1 MFENIL
7 LAVDGSDHS
16 SKAAKLAGDLARL
29 SGGKL
34 RVVTVYEKVPSYLG
48 EPNLSQTIAKRTA
61 KAEEILDKA
70 TKEIGEIPGD
80 CEPEILSG
88 DPAQTVSVTTANRA
102 CGVTPD
108 RDLAPVGRQRIVD
121 QQAPRGRFA
130 AAYQK
135 LQCFDRHYTADDTHD
150 RTEDS

>member
-34 RVVTVYEKVPSYLG
+34 RVITVYEKVPSYLG

-80 CEPEILSG
+80 YESEILSG
-88 DPAQTVSVTTANRA
+88 DPAETILQVVDIFNINLIIMGTRGQGGIKSLLLGSQSHKVVSTAP
-102 CGVTPD
+102 C
-108 RDLAPVGRQRIVD
+108 PVMLVR
-121 QQAPRGRFA
+121 
-130 AAYQK
+130 
-135 LQCFDRHYTADDTHD
+135 
-150 RTEDS
+150 

>member
-16 SKAAKLAGDLARL
+16 LKAAKLAGDLARL

-34 RVVTVYEKVPSYLG
+34 RVVTVYEEVPSYLG

-80 CEPEILSG
+80 CESEILSG
-88 DPAQTVSVTTANRA
+88 DPAETILRVVDIYNINLIIMGTRGQGGIKSLLLGSQSHKVVSTAP
-102 CGVTPD
+102 C
-108 RDLAPVGRQRIVD
+108 PVMLVR
-121 QQAPRGRFA
+121 
-130 AAYQK
+130 
-135 LQCFDRHYTADDTHD
+135 
-150 RTEDS
+150 

>member
-16 SKAAKLAGDLARL
+16 LKAAELAGDLARL

-34 RVVTVYEKVPSYLG
+34 RVVTVYEEVPSYLG

-80 CEPEILSG
+80 CESEILSG
-88 DPAQTVSVTTANRA
+88 DPAETILRVIDIYDIDLVIMGTRGQGGIKSLLLGSQSHKVVSTAP
-102 CGVTPD
+102 C
-108 RDLAPVGRQRIVD
+108 PVMLVR
-121 QQAPRGRFA
+121 
-130 AAYQK
+130 
-135 LQCFDRHYTADDTHD
+135 
-150 RTEDS
+150 

>member
-16 SKAAKLAGDLARL
+16 LKAAKLAGDLARL

-34 RVVTVYEKVPSYLG
+34 RVVIAYEEVPSYLG

-80 CEPEILSG
+80 CESDILSG
-88 DPAQTVSVTTANRA
+88 DPAETILQVVDIYNIDLVIMGTRGQGGIKSLLLGSQSHKVVSTAP
-102 CGVTPD
+102 C
-108 RDLAPVGRQRIVD
+108 PVMLVR
-121 QQAPRGRFA
+121 
-130 AAYQK
+130 
-135 LQCFDRHYTADDTHD
+135 
-150 RTEDS
+150 

>member
-16 SKAAKLAGDLARL
+16 LKAAKLAGDLARL

-34 RVVTVYEKVPSYLG
+34 RVITAYEEVPSYLG

-61 KAEEILDKA
+61 KAEELLDKA

-80 CEPEILSG
+80 CESEILSG
-88 DPAQTVSVTTANRA
+88 DPAETILRVVDIYNINLIIMGTRGQGGIKSLLLGSQSHKVVSTAP
-102 CGVTPD
+102 C
-108 RDLAPVGRQRIVD
+108 PVMLVR
-121 QQAPRGRFA
+121 
-130 AAYQK
+130 
-135 LQCFDRHYTADDTHD
+135 
-150 RTEDS
+150 

>member
-16 SKAAKLAGDLARL
+16 LKAAELAGDLARL

-34 RVVTVYEKVPSYLG
+34 RVVTVYEEVPSYLG

-80 CEPEILSG
+80 CESEILSG
-88 DPAQTVSVTTANRA
+88 DPAETILRVVDIYNMNLIIMGTRGQGGIKSLLLGSQSHKVVSTAP
-102 CGVTPD
+102 C
-108 RDLAPVGRQRIVD
+108 PVMLVR
-121 QQAPRGRFA
+121 
-130 AAYQK
+130 
-135 LQCFDRHYTADDTHD
+135 
-150 RTEDS
+150 

>member
-16 SKAAKLAGDLARL
+16 LKAAELAGDLARL

-34 RVVTVYEKVPSYLG
+34 RVVTVYEEVPSYLG

-80 CEPEILSG
+80 CELDILSG
-88 DPAQTVSVTTANRA
+88 DPAETILQVVDIYNIDLVIMGTRGQGGIKSLLLGSQSHKVVSTAP
-102 CGVTPD
+102 C
-108 RDLAPVGRQRIVD
+108 PVMLVR
-121 QQAPRGRFA
+121 
-130 AAYQK
+130 
-135 LQCFDRHYTADDTHD
+135 
-150 RTEDS
+150 

>member
-16 SKAAKLAGDLARL
+16 LKAAKLAGDLARL

-34 RVVTVYEKVPSYLG
+34 RVITVYEKVPSYLG

-88 DPAQTVSVTTANRA
+88 DPAETILHVVDIFNINLIIMGTRGQGGIKSLLLGSQSHKVVSTAP
-102 CGVTPD
+102 C
-108 RDLAPVGRQRIVD
+108 PVMLVR
-121 QQAPRGRFA
+121 
-130 AAYQK
+130 
-135 LQCFDRHYTADDTHD
+135 
-150 RTEDS
+150 

>member
-16 SKAAKLAGDLARL
+16 LKAAKLAGDLARL

-34 RVVTVYEKVPSYLG
+34 RVVTAYEEVPSYLG

-80 CEPEILSG
+80 SELDILSG
-88 DPAQTVSVTTANRA
+88 DPAETILQVVDIYNIDLVIMGTRGQGGIKSLLLGSQSHKVVSTAP
-102 CGVTPD
+102 C
-108 RDLAPVGRQRIVD
+108 PVMLVR
-121 QQAPRGRFA
+121 
-130 AAYQK
+130 
-135 LQCFDRHYTADDTHD
+135 
-150 RTEDS
+150 

>member
-16 SKAAKLAGDLARL
+16 LKAAKLAGDLARL

-34 RVVTVYEKVPSYLG
+34 RVLTAYEEVPSYLG

-80 CEPEILSG
+80 CELDILSG
-88 DPAQTVSVTTANRA
+88 DPAETILQVVDIYNMNLIIMGTRGQGGIKSLLLGSQSHKVVSTAP
-102 CGVTPD
+102 C
-108 RDLAPVGRQRIVD
+108 PVMLVR
-121 QQAPRGRFA
+121 
-130 AAYQK
+130 
-135 LQCFDRHYTADDTHD
+135 
-150 RTEDS
+150 

>member
-16 SKAAKLAGDLARL
+16 LKAAKLAGDLARL

-34 RVVTVYEKVPSYLG
+34 RVVTAYEELPSYLG
-48 EPNLSQTIAKRTA
+48 EPNLSQTIANRTA

-80 CEPEILSG
+80 CELDILSG
-88 DPAQTVSVTTANRA
+88 DPAETILKVVDIYNIDLVIMGTRGQGGIKSLLLGSQSHKVVSTAP
-102 CGVTPD
+102 C
-108 RDLAPVGRQRIVD
+108 PVMLVR
-121 QQAPRGRFA
+121 
-130 AAYQK
+130 
-135 LQCFDRHYTADDTHD
+135 
-150 RTEDS
+150 